1 MGVATLA
8 MKSFSSLLAGL
19 PKAVV
24 IEAIYLAGR
33 ELALET
39 PSLEIA
45 RDTNGALTDDEHS
58 IAIERAK
65 SMIQEIEIEFKTPV
79 AELSRKDRTS
89 LSEGLY
95 RYLRNLTQHGAAV
108 QSQAN
113 TYLKEFGR
121 AAI

>member
-1 MGVATLA
+1 MGVETLA

-39 PSLEIA
+39 PSIKVA
-45 RDTNGALTDDEHS
+45 RETNGALNDNEHS

-65 SMIQEIEIEFKTPV
+65 SMIQEIEGEFNKPV
-79 AELSRKDRTS
+79 FELSEKDRTK

-95 RYLRNLTQHGAAV
+95 RYLRNLTQHGTAV
-108 QSQAN
+108 QKQAN
-113 TYLKEFGR
+113 TVLKEFGS

>member
-1 MGVATLA
+1 MDMEAIV
-8 MKSFSSLLAGL
+8 MKSFSSLLTGL
-19 PKAVV
+19 PKSVV

-45 RDTNGALTDDEHS
+45 RETNGALTDSEHS
-58 IAIERAK
+58 VAIERAK
-65 SMIQEIEIEFKTPV
+65 LMIQEIEGEFKIPV
-79 AELSRKDRTS
+79 AELSEKDRTK

-95 RYLRNLTQHGAAV
+95 RYLRNLTQHGSAV
-108 QSQAN
+108 QSKAN
-113 TYLKEFGR
+113 SVLKEFGN